1 MDITPQVPEGLQ
13 IIHSYGERGFNVS
26 GERHEGSLIVM
37 PECVVDWP
45 VTHVDAITMESL
57 AAVLSAEPRIEL
69 LLIGC
74 GTRHTMVAPDLRK
87 ALREA
92 GIAVEG
98 MDTGAACRTYNV
110 LLAEERRV
118 AAALISIAAA

>member
-37 PECVVDWP
+37 PERVVDWP
-45 VTHVDAITMESL
+45 VTRVEAITLESL
-57 AAVLSAEPRIEL
+57 APVLNAEPRVEL
-69 LLIGC
+69 LLIGS
-74 GTRHTMVAPDLRK
+74 GAHHAMVSRT
-87 ALREA
+87 LREGLRAA

-110 LLAEERRV
+110 LLAEQRRV
-118 AAALISIAAA
+118 AAALIAL